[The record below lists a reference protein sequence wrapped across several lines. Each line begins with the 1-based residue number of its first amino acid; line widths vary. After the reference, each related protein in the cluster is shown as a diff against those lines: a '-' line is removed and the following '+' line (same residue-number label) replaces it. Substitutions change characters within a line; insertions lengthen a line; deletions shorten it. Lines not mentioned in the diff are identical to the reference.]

1 MQKQKSHKKDVSVKE
16 LLTIIPDDILR
27 TLAANTDVD
36 NYTKVLY
43 GRSMF
48 YMILYSLLE
57 SDRTSLRTMED
68 IFNSAKF
75 KFLFNLDQSK
85 TVRYNSISERLSVIK
100 VDFFEKAF
108 DYFYIHLSRLYSEQE
123 LANLNIIRVDSTMV
137 AETSNKLKK
146 GMSFNH
152 KNNSKKQAKFTVAFD
167 GMFPCSVET
176 FLDQEKLNECLTI
189 PEVVK
194 VHAKKHKL
202 KLYVF
207 DRGVNKRSIFDD
219 LHADS
224 IAFVTRLNANA
235 SYISVKVLENEERDI
250 GSLKLIKDEIVH
262 LYTWENNRRT
272 KKPTKETF
280 RLITAETK
288 KGETILFLTN
298 LKDETAENIM
308 AFYKQ
313 RWDIEVFFRF
323 IKQELNFS
331 HFMSTNEN
339 GIKVILYMTLIL
351 SMLILIY
358 KRLNNIGY
366 KTAKRRFCIEL
377 DELII
382 ALIVRFCGGDPSLVF
397 R

>member
-1 MQKQKSHKKDVSVKE
+1 MQKQKFHKQDVTVKE
-16 LLTIIPDDILR
+16 LLKIIPDDILR
-27 TLAANTDVD
+27 TLAVNTEVD
-36 NYTKVLY
+36 KYTKVLY

-85 TVRYNSISERLSVIK
+85 TVRYNSISERLSVIN

-137 AETSNKLKK
+137 AETSTKLKK

-176 FLDQEKLNECLTI
+176 FLDQGELNECLTI

-194 VHAKKHKL
+194 AHAKKHKQNI
-202 KLYVF
+202 YVF

-235 SYISVKVLENEERDI
+235 SYISVEILEQEEREI

-262 LYTWENNRRT
+262 LYTWVNNRKT

-280 RLITAETK
+280 RLITAKTK

-358 KRLNNIGY
+358 KRLNNLGY
-366 KTAKRRFCIEL
+366 KTAKRRFSIEL

-382 ALIVRFCGGDPSLVF
+382 ALIVRFCGGDPALVF

>member
-1 MQKQKSHKKDVSVKE
+1 MQKQKSRKKGITVKE
-16 LLTIIPDDILR
+16 LLTIIPDDVLR
-27 TLAANTDVD
+27 TLAASTDVD
-36 NYTKVLY
+36 KYTKILY

-57 SDRTSLRTMED
+57 TDRASLRTMED
-68 IFNSAKF
+68 VFNSAKF

-85 TVRYNSISERLSVIK
+85 TVRYNSISERLSAIN

-108 DYFYIHLSRLYSEQE
+108 GYFYNHISRLYSEQE
-123 LANLNIIRVDSTMV
+123 LVNLNIIRVDSTMV
-137 AETSNKLKK
+137 AETSAKLKK

-152 KNNSKKQAKFTVAFD
+152 KNNSKKQVKFTVAFD
-167 GMFPCSVET
+167 GMFPCSVQT
-176 FLDQEKLNECLTI
+176 FFDQKELNECLTI

-194 VHAKKHKL
+194 AHAKKHKL

-219 LHADS
+219 LHAES

-235 SYISVKVLENEERDI
+235 SYTSVKILENEQRCI
-250 GSLKLIKDEIVH
+250 GSLKLIRDEIVH
-262 LYTWENNRRT
+262 LHTWVNNRKT

-288 KGETILFLTN
+288 KGETIMFLTN
-298 LKDETAENIM
+298 LKDETVENIL

-358 KRLNNIGY
+358 KRLNNLGF
-366 KTAKRRFCIEL
+366 KTSKRRFGIEL